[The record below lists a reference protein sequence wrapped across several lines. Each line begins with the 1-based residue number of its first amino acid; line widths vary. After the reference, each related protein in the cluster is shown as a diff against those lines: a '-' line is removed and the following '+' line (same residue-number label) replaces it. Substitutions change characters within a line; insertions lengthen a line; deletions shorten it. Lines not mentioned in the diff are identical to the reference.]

1 MKWKGEKG
9 KERKEKKEN
18 AGKAIVYFN
27 GMALARLVWGLG
39 FNVIA
44 LKGS

>member
-18 AGKAIVYFN
+18 VGKVNVYFN
-27 GMALARLVWGLG
+27 GMVFVRFVWGFG
-39 FNVIA
+39 FNFVV